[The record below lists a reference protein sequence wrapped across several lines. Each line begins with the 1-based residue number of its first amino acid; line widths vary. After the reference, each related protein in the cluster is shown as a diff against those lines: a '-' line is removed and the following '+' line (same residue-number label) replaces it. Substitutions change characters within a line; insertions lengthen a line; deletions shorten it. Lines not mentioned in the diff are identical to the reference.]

1 METIKTLYRIDLFN
15 RKTCQTETKYIPA
28 YTFKVA
34 FQIAEFLLHKH
45 SEFTTIKQIAE
56 LHPITIVS
64 QEVEIYGDD
73 IDK

>member
-15 RKTCQTETKYIPA
+15 RKTCQTE
-28 YTFKVA
+28 
-34 FQIAEFLLHKH
+34 
-45 SEFTTIKQIAE
+45 TIKQIAE